1 MKSWADLRGRLAAR
15 WRDLAVAAGLV
26 LVVSLA
32 LEQTIRVHLFGAA
45 AFSYAE
51 MKSMSRLGGSGLLQ
65 ASADPDIVYELKP
78 NLDTR
83 FDRVAFRTNSK
94 GLRDREYELAKP
106 AGAFRVA
113 VIGGSYT
120 MPSGV
125 EIEQAYHSLLEER
138 LNREAGAARYEFVN
152 FGVGGYKNE
161 NKLATLRHKAL
172 AWQPDLVLFV
182 LDGFKLTEDR
192 ARKRVFVEKPREN
205 GFFQSFALQL
215 LQKSRVMRWFSRER
229 ASYLERQRENL
240 GRLDAQLG
248 ELASLHTGTGIPI
261 CVVALDHDPT
271 SLDLARDVEVLVRK
285 HGLAFASTV
294 AAFQGSSF
302 RALSA
307 DEIDPHPNAEAHRIF
322 AEVLYRELEEQALL
336 GARSPAADGAPPEM
350 R

>member
-1 MKSWADLRGRLAAR
+1 MKSSADLRGRLAAR
-15 WRDLAVAAGLV
+15 WRDLAVAAGLI

-32 LEQTIRVHLFGAA
+32 LEQTIRVYMFGAA

-51 MKSMSRLGGSGLLQ
+51 MKRMVRLGGSGLLQ
-65 ASADPDIVYELKP
+65 ASADPDIAYELKP

-83 FDRVAFRTNSK
+83 FNLVAFRTNSK

-125 EIEQAYHSLLEER
+125 EIEQAYHSLLEEH
-138 LNREAGAARYEFVN
+138 LNRESGSARYEFVN

-161 NKLATLRHKAL
+161 NKLATLRQKAL

-182 LDGFKLTEDR
+182 LDGFKLTQDR
-192 ARKRVFVEKPREN
+192 ERKRRFVEKPPEN

-215 LQKSRVMRWFSRER
+215 LERSRVMRWFSQER
-229 ASYLERQRENL
+229 ASYLERQRGNL
-240 GRLDAQLG
+240 DRLDALLG
-248 ELASLHTGTGIPI
+248 ELAALRAATGIPI
-261 CVVALDHDPT
+261 CVVALDHDAS
-271 SLDLARDVEVLVRK
+271 SLDLARDVEGLVRK

-294 AAFQGSSF
+294 PAFQGTSY
-302 RALSA
+302 RGLSV
-307 DEIDPHPNAEAHRIF
+307 DEIDPHPNTEAHRIF
-322 AEVLYRELEEQALL
+322 AEVLYRELAEQALL
-336 GARSPAADGAPPEM
+336 GARLPAAGGAPPEV